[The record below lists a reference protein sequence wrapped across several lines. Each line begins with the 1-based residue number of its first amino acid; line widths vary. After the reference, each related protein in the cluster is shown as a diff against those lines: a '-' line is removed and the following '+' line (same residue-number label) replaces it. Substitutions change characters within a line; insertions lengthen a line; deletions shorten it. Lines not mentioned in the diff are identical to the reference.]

1 MENGRFSIVEIS
13 VPLKLTY
20 GFNVI
25 LYKFPCV
32 DGQVSQYNMETDYK
46 FIRKNKYIK
55 MDRNGWHIDR
65 RCLVPLLPVPPKND
79 IKWILERDK

>member
-1 MENGRFSIVEIS
+1 
-13 VPLKLTY
+13 
-20 GFNVI
+20 
-25 LYKFPCV
+25 
-32 DGQVSQYNMETDYK
+32 METDYK

-79 IKWILERDK
+79 IKWILERDKLPGKRRTMANYISKFWEDGKQIEMITEKKKMQ

>member
-1 MENGRFSIVEIS
+1 
-13 VPLKLTY
+13 
-20 GFNVI
+20 
-25 LYKFPCV
+25 
-32 DGQVSQYNMETDYK
+32 METDYK